1 VALHVVG
8 SERLGDDEAHAET
21 RGLLRV
27 ESVAPAGDEPER
39 DVRKAPLARGRDVPA
54 ERKTILLVYLI
65 SSAGDAS
72 ENARSNDARS
82 SGEMSET
89 TM

>member
-1 VALHVVG
+1 MGCACQP
-8 SERLGDDEAHAET
+8 SRLKD
-21 RGLLRV
+21 
-27 ESVAPAGDEPER
+27 
-39 DVRKAPLARGRDVPA
+39 RDVPA

-82 SGEMSET
+82 SGQMSET